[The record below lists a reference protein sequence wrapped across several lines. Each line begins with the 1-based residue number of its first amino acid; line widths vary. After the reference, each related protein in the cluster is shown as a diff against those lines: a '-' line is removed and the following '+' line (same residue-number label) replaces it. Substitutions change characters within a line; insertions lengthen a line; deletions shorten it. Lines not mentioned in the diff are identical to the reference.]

1 MSAAELPPASEH
13 VAARYEARWALA
25 MSAFIL
31 LLLAMIVFT
40 GVHFASMPPS
50 RVETIDATTLDLR
63 GEFVEGNLGTY
74 VAQDGKVLV
83 HLLAEQYA
91 FRPSCLVLPEG
102 VPVTFRATSADVVHG
117 LDIMGTNVNTM
128 LVPGYISTFVASIR
142 GVGEHAMPC
151 HEFCGMGHEAMWAR
165 VVIVPKAQF
174 DRLAR
179 ANPRPVCPGS
189 ASEEARND

>member
-1 MSAAELPPASEH
+1 MSAAGLPPGADS

-25 MSAFIL
+25 MGAFIL

-50 RVETIDATTLDLR
+50 RVETINATTLDIA

-74 VAQDGKVLV
+74 VTPDGKVIV

-91 FRPSCLVLPEG
+91 FRPSCLAVPEG
-102 VPVTFRATSADVVHG
+102 VPVTYRATSADVVHG
-117 LDIMGTNVNTM
+117 LDVAGTNVNTM
-128 LVPGYISTFVASIR
+128 LVPGYISTFVATMR

-151 HEFCGMGHEAMWAR
+151 HEFCGVGHEAMWAR
-165 VVIVPKAQF
+165 IVVLPKAQF

-179 ANPRPVCPGS
+179 ANARPACPVSSSGGA
-189 ASEEARND
+189 AS

>member
-1 MSAAELPPASEH
+1 MSAAEHPAGSEL

-25 MSAFIL
+25 MGGFIF

-50 RVETIDATTLDLR
+50 RVEVIDATTLHLR

-74 VAQDGKVLV
+74 VAPDGKVIV

-91 FRPSCLVLPEG
+91 FRPACLVLPEG
-102 VPVTFRATSADVVHG
+102 TLVTFRATSADVVHG
-117 LDIMGTNVNTM
+117 LDIMGTNVNSM
-128 LVPGYISTFVASIR
+128 LVPGYVSTFVATIR

-165 VVIVPKAQF
+165 VVVLPKSEF

-179 ANPRPVCPGS
+179 TNPRPQCSLDTGKT
-189 ASEEARND
+189 AE

>member
-1 MSAAELPPASEH
+1 MSTTGLPPGSELI
-13 VAARYEARWALA
+13 AARYERRWALGMA
-25 MSAFIL
+25 GFIF

-50 RVETIDATTLDLR
+50 RVETIDATTLGLG
-63 GEFVEGNLGTY
+63 GEFAGGDLGTY
-74 VAQDGKVLV
+74 VAPDGKVFV

-117 LDIMGTNVNTM
+117 LDVTGTNVNTM
-128 LVPGYISTFVASIR
+128 LVPGYISTFVATIR

-165 VVIVPKAQF
+165 VLIVPKAQF

-179 ANPRPVCPGS
+179 ANRRPVCPTG
-189 ASEEARND
+189 AGEPRI

>member
-1 MSAAELPPASEH
+1 MSAPEPPPGSEL

-25 MSAFIL
+25 MGAFIL

-74 VAQDGKVLV
+74 VAPDGKVFV

-91 FRPSCLVLPEG
+91 FRPSCLLLPEG
-102 VPVTFRATSADVVHG
+102 VPVTFRMTSADVVHG

-142 GVGEHAMPC
+142 GVGVHAMPC

-165 VVIVPKAQF
+165 IVIVPRPEF

-179 ANPRPVCPGS
+179 MNPRPACPAQGPEGG
-189 ASEEARND
+189 AP

>member
-1 MSAAELPPASEH
+1 MSTTKLPPGSEL
-13 VAARYEARWALA
+13 VAARYERRWALA

-31 LLLAMIVFT
+31 VLLGMIVFT

-63 GEFVEGNLGTY
+63 GEFVEGNLGTF
-74 VAQDGKVLV
+74 VAADGKVLV

-91 FRPSCLVLPEG
+91 FRPSCLVLPAG

-117 LDIMGTNVNTM
+117 LDVMGTNVNTM
-128 LVPGYISTFVASIR
+128 LVPGYISTFVATFHEP
-142 GVGEHAMPC
+142 GEHAMPC

-165 VVIVPKAQF
+165 VVVLPKAQF
-174 DRLAR
+174 DRPTRAR
-179 ANPRPVCPGS
+179 VSRFELGGVAQ
-189 ASEEARND
+189 